1 MLRYL
6 LAFVHERS
14 EIPRPVTLDIYSLKK
29 EQVRLGPLGLG
40 IQNSSLGRQDL
51 GVHKLLVPFDKIS
64 QHRFYSTTTG
74 IGGLK
79 VGSIT
84 R

>member
-40 IQNSSLGRQDL
+40 IQNSSLG
-51 GVHKLLVPFDKIS
+51 
-64 QHRFYSTTTG
+64 
-74 IGGLK
+74 
-79 VGSIT
+79 
-84 R
+84 